1 MKALT
6 LNAALLA
13 GLAAAAAWSM
23 TLGPAPL
30 SSADIWAG
38 LWGYPDMR
46 VTLVVQEIR
55 LPRLLLGL
63 IVGAALGLS
72 GAALQGLLRNPLAEP
87 GIIGTSSCA
96 ALGAVLALYYGWAA
110 AFALALPLAGMAG
123 AAIGTLALLLL
134 SGRNAGTLTMILT
147 GVAISSL
154 AGSMTSLAL
163 NLSPTPY
170 AVTEIVMWMM
180 GSLKDRSM
188 ADVVLAAPFVALGG
202 LMLAATGTGL
212 NALTLGEEA
221 AASLGINL
229 TRLRLTVI
237 IGAALSVGA
246 SVAAAGAVGFV
257 GLIVPHLLRPLT
269 GYRPS
274 ALLLPSA
281 LGGALLITGA
291 DIAVRLI
298 PASTELMLGVVTA
311 LVGGP
316 FFFILIL
323 KVRKAHQ

>member
-1 MKALT
+1 MKASS
-6 LNAALLA
+6 LNFVLLGML
-13 GLAAAAAWSM
+13 GLASAWSM

-30 SSADIWAG
+30 SVGDVWGG
-38 LWGYPDMR
+38 LVGTQDLR
-46 VTLVVQEIR
+46 VILVVQEIR

-63 IVGAALGLS
+63 IVGAALGVS

-96 ALGAVLALYYGWAA
+96 ALGAVSALYYGWAA
-110 AFALALPLAGMAG
+110 TFALALPLAGMAG
-123 AAIGTLALLLL
+123 AALGTLALLLL

-147 GVAISSL
+147 GIAISSL
-154 AGSMTSLAL
+154 AGSMTSLAM

-188 ADVVLAAPFVALGG
+188 ADVWLAAPFVALG
-202 LMLAATGTGL
+202 LAMLSLTGAGL

-221 AASLGINL
+221 ASSLGVNL
-229 TRLRLTVI
+229 SRLRVLVI
-237 IGAALSVGA
+237 VGAALAVGA
-246 SVAAAGAVGFV
+246 SVSAAGAVGFV

-316 FFFILIL
+316 FFFVLIL

>member
-1 MKALT
+1 MKTTT
-6 LNAALLA
+6 LNSALVAALALVS
-13 GLAAAAAWSM
+13 AWAM
-23 TLGPAPL
+23 LLGPAPL
-30 SSADIWAG
+30 SFSDLLHG
-38 LWGYPDMR
+38 LWGEADLR
-46 VTLVVQEIR
+46 VVLAVREIR

-110 AFALALPLAGMAG
+110 AFALALPLAGMIG
-123 AAIGTLALLLL
+123 AALGTLLLLLL
-134 SGRNAGTLTMILT
+134 SGSNAGTLTMILT

-154 AGSMTSLAL
+154 AGSMTSLAM

-188 ADVVLAAPFVALGG
+188 ADVMLAAPFVALGG
-202 LMLAATGTGL
+202 LMLLSTGTGL

-221 AASLGINL
+221 ATSLGVNL
-229 TRLRLTVI
+229 RRLRLAVI
-237 IGAALSVGA
+237 IGAALAVGA

-269 GYRPS
+269 GHRPS
-274 ALLLPSA
+274 ALLVPSA
-281 LGGALLITGA
+281 LGGALMITAA

-311 LVGGP
+311 MIGAP
-316 FFFILIL
+316 FFFFLIL
-323 KVRKAHQ
+323 KVRKAPQ